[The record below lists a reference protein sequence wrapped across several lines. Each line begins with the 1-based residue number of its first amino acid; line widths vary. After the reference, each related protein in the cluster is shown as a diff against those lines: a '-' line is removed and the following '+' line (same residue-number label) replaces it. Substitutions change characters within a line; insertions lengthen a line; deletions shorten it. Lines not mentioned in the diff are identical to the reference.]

1 MNQVLKERLLLTLRR
16 FNENRWL
23 PLTAFPLKILGSVS
37 ISGSG
42 GGIAASSH
50 GVGGFEVD

>member
-1 MNQVLKERLLLTLRR
+1 
-16 FNENRWL
+16 
-23 PLTAFPLKILGSVS
+23 LKILGSVS

-50 GVGGFEVD
+50 GVGGFEVDWIFKLLRIF